1 MSTEISASRPQ
12 ALATSAEPTVMQIL
26 AQAVLSGNVSVD
38 VVERLTKLQ
47 REQVEYS
54 AMVEFNEAMHR
65 CQLAM
70 QPIRAEADS
79 DKGKY
84 ANYAQVDRVIRPI
97 YTKEGFSLSFSDGE
111 PQAAGWLR
119 LICYVSRGGYVRQ
132 YHKDMPLVT
141 TGAKGGQVMTA
152 IHAQGS
158 SDLYAKRYL
167 VGDIFNIAIDKN
179 KDNDGNGSKP
189 LMNEDD
195 FYSWMEAIN
204 NAADDEQRGVAYRG
218 AFKEAENINDWKSI
232 EKFKAANNT
241 RKKELS
247 A

>member
-65 CQLAM
+65 CQERIKTVTL
-70 QPIRAEADS
+70 DKKS

-84 ANYAQVDRVIRPI
+84 ASYAHIDRTVRPI
-97 YTKEGFSLSFSDGE
+97 YTAEGISLSFSDGE
-111 PQAAGWLR
+111 SPAPDMLR
-119 LICYVSRGGYVRQ
+119 ILCYVSRAGYTRVYR
-132 YHKDMPLVT
+132 KDMPVDT
-141 TGAKGGQVMTA
+141 KGPKGNDVMTRT
-152 IHAQGS
+152 HAQGS
-158 SDLYAKRYL
+158 SDSYAKRYL
-167 VGDIFNIAIDKN
+167 LKDIFNIAVGDQ
-179 KDNDGNGSKP
+179 DDDGNGGKP
-189 LMNEDD
+189 IMAEND
-195 FYSWMEAIN
+195 FYSWMDAIEN
-204 NAADDEQRGVAYRG
+204 SANDEQLGIAYRG

-232 EKFKAANNT
+232 EKFKAAKNA